1 MWSIEIVLYKYV
13 MRVTVLTGMAASL
26 VKSEN
31 SYTSVNILYDLLFIR
46 RWPAAVYFT
55 TECHHFIITTW
66 HLQVII
72 LSRLPVLIPLINIM
86 LCLCHLYFVHLN
98 INFYILHVAYDQV

>member
-31 SYTSVNILYDLLFIR
+31 SYTSVNILYDLLLLGGG
-46 RWPAAVYFT
+46 P
-55 TECHHFIITTW
+55 
-66 HLQVII
+66 
-72 LSRLPVLIPLINIM
+72 PP
-86 LCLCHLYFVHLN
+86 
-98 INFYILHVAYDQV
+98 YILLLSVTTL